1 MKAIF
6 PVILA
11 LLFLSGCFQ
20 MIPAL
25 PQEKVYALVAT
36 GEGLEVF
43 DVTATPVSISFVS
56 LANSALDVE
65 VSGQYAFLAD
75 GQSGIHVLDVS
86 DPENPVQL
94 NQLNTHY
101 AYGVDLSGD
110 YLYVADWTNGL
121 LVYNVTDPSSPVLVA
136 RLEEADWAEKVHISG
151 NRAYV
156 ACYNEG
162 LKVVDVSNPANPVF
176 LERVNF
182 GTVRSVFVS
191 DERIYAVVYGEG
203 VSIIDANYLSQIL
216 GTYESQTPYDVI
228 VSDSVLYL
236 ADYAFGVQ
244 TIDVSDPGNPFVL
257 DHIPTSGGKAQSLWL
272 YEGFLYIADFNGYLT
287 VVDVSDPSHMN
298 EVFNVLTQ
306 GSANAVSLLVQ

>member
-94 NQLNTHY
+94 NQLNTH
-101 AYGVDLSGD
+101 
-110 YLYVADWTNGL
+110 
-121 LVYNVTDPSSPVLVA
+121 
-136 RLEEADWAEKVHISG
+136 
-151 NRAYV
+151 
-156 ACYNEG
+156 
-162 LKVVDVSNPANPVF
+162 
-176 LERVNF
+176 
-182 GTVRSVFVS
+182 
-191 DERIYAVVYGEG
+191 
-203 VSIIDANYLSQIL
+203 
-216 GTYESQTPYDVI
+216 
-228 VSDSVLYL
+228 
-236 ADYAFGVQ
+236 
-244 TIDVSDPGNPFVL
+244 
-257 DHIPTSGGKAQSLWL
+257 
-272 YEGFLYIADFNGYLT
+272 
-287 VVDVSDPSHMN
+287 
-298 EVFNVLTQ
+298 
-306 GSANAVSLLVQ
+306 